1 MSDKNPYLSNRTFF
15 CLCKEREIIK
25 RAMIF
30 ILIIMCMGCGL
41 SNVVNRGEYIEQ
53 NSVQQ
58 DVPRKDLLARFGGP
72 IDSRMDENGSKVEVF
87 RCKQGE
93 KTSGKI
99 IKGFGILA
107 LDVLTLGL
115 TEAVFTPATDGQ
127 NYVTFEVKY
136 DDQDKVKEYRI
147 ISN

>member
-1 MSDKNPYLSNRTFF
+1 MSNETPHFRKNPF
-15 CLCKEREIIK
+15 CNKRNAIK
-25 RAMIF
+25 KAV
-30 ILIIMCMGCGL
+30 LVTLTIMCMGCGL

-53 NSVQQ
+53 NSVQR

-72 IDSRMDENGSKVEVF
+72 IDSRTDEDGNKVEVF

-93 KTSGKI
+93 KTSGKV
-99 IKGFGILA
+99 IKGVGILA

-115 TEAVFTPATDGQ
+115 TEAIFTPVTDGQ
-127 NYVTFEVKY
+127 EYVTFEVKY

-147 ISN
+147 LSP